1 MSCSVKIKEN
11 AANFTETDQK
21 IATFFQ
27 EHPAEAVRLSAQEI
41 GGRTATS
48 AAAVIRF
55 IKKLNYRSLNEARVE
70 LSADLAEGSR
80 KTADLIIR
88 QEDSAR
94 ELAIKMQALI
104 QESVDDTL
112 AMLHYDTLKDA
123 IDLLR
128 TAQTIYFFGVGAS
141 GLVAYDFYRKLS
153 RINKRCV
160 HDMDSSGQIVAAVHT
175 TPQDAAIIFSYSGK
189 TREVL
194 TAARRVRQ
202 NGTPCIAVTRAESS
216 ALTKLADIVLKVP
229 GCEPEIRLGAI
240 GSRYA
245 ELLIADLLFAGIAQT
260 DFEQMKKY
268 LTETRQAINEFN
280 K

>member
-21 IATFFQ
+21 IAVFFQ
-27 EHPAEAVRLSAQEI
+27 EYPAEAVRLSAQEI
-41 GGRTATS
+41 GLRTATS

-70 LSADLAEGSR
+70 LSADVAEGDR
-80 KTADLIIR
+80 QTANLIIR
-88 QEDSAR
+88 PEDSAR
-94 ELAIKMQALI
+94 ELALKMQALI
-104 QESVDDTL
+104 RESVDDTL
-112 AMLHYDTLKDA
+112 AMLHYDTLKEA
-123 IDLLR
+123 IALMR
-128 TAQTIYFFGVGAS
+128 SAHSIYLFGVGTS
-141 GLVAYDFYRKLS
+141 GVVSYDFYRKLS

-160 HDMDSSGQIVAAVHT
+160 YHLDGNGQIVAAVHT
-175 TPQDAAIIFSYSGK
+175 TPKDVAVAFSYSGK

-202 NGTPCIAVTRAESS
+202 NGTPCIAVSRAESS
-216 ALTKLADIVLKVP
+216 ALTKLSDIVLKVP
-229 GCEPEIRLGAI
+229 SCEPEIRLGAI

-245 ELLIADLLFAGIAQT
+245 EFLIADLLFAGVAQA

-268 LTETRQAINEFN
+268 LMDTRGAINEFN
-280 K
+280 Q